1 MGKYNGIKKEVVLI
15 LGLMGSGKS
24 YMSRPYIEDGYT
36 KISFADPLREMCYK
50 ILGYKPTKEFSY
62 DDFKKSNLVLK
73 KGLFKTKKINTGRQV
88 LQQIGS
94 AVKELFCPTIWA
106 DTWYNSV
113 LECNTHVVNEDCR
126 FDYEVLKALS
136 LSRKKCNV
144 RFIWSCYNGNDYT
157 NALKDTHESEALAQ
171 FIYKRQDEYDL
182 YDGKEISTKL
192 IKKILKDFDKF
203 IKK

>member
-1 MGKYNGIKKEVVLI
+1 MCSDIQKEVILI

-36 KISFADPLREMCYK
+36 KISFADPLRKMCYK
-50 ILGYKPTKEFSY
+50 ILGYEPTKNFSY

-73 KGLFKTKKINTGRQV
+73 KGLFKTKKINTGRKV

-94 AVKELFCPTIWA
+94 AVKELFNPTIWA

-113 LECNTHVVNEDCR
+113 LECKTNVVNEDCR

-136 LSRKKCNV
+136 LSRKKCKV

-157 NALKDTHESEALAQ
+157 DALKDTHESEALAQ
-171 FIYKRQDEYDL
+171 FIYKRQEEYNL
-182 YDGKEISTKL
+182 YDGKEISVKL
-192 IKKILKDFDKF
+192 MRQILKDFNEFVLK
-203 IKK
+203 